1 MTRSSGLSRL
11 SRPSMGT
18 AIHLDT
24 LDRLDGPERLIA

>member
-1 MTRSSGLSRL
+1 MTRSSGL

-24 LDRLDGPERLIA
+24 LDRLDGLERLIA